1 MSMNLSVYVG
11 PYVVAYGTRKGNE
24 RELLECF
31 EDELQEGRGEAGSG
45 DGKLYAIPNVEFGRD
60 VSWDKYDSDR
70 EPWAISASAV
80 QLEIEKMKNLAN
92 TFIAAIESSGGTCE
106 VLWGVVCGVF

>member
-31 EDELQEGRGEAGSG
+31 EDELSWRGWYDA
-45 DGKLYAIPNVEFGRD
+45 KLYAIPNVDFGRETE
-60 VSWDKYDSDR
+60 WDRHDSDR
-70 EPWAISASAV
+70 EPWAISASAM

-92 TFIAAIESSGGTCE
+92 TFIAAIESSGGKCD